1 MTRRTILGYVE
12 RCPWCDADMQQMHGP
27 LTMAE
32 WRDDYF
38 YMGYMIVWICRND
51 DCVKTESNAVFGF
64 DEMTFDEWEEGGV

>member
-32 WRDDYF
+32 WRDEYF
-38 YMGYMIVWICRND
+38 YMGYMIVWI
-51 DCVKTESNAVFGF
+51 
-64 DEMTFDEWEEGGV
+64 